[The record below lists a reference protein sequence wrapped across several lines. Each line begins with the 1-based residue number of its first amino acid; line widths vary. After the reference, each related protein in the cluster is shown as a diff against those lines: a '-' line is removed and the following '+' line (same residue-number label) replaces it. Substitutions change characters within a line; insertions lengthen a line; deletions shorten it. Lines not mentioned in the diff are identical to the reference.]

1 MQIDFDSLQM
11 KPLLYELISQTVL
24 PCNESTM
31 KIEEGDVLD
40 ISFNNTSFKDY
51 KLLITNVS
59 FTSLDKLKNN
69 DISKNGFVYRPAFI
83 NFMQNFRNV
92 DAAEGSVV
100 KLDFK
105 LLKRERVN
113 FGDY

>member
-1 MQIDFDSLQM
+1 MMIDFDSLQM

-24 PCNESTM
+24 PFNETTM
-31 KIEEGDVLD
+31 NIKEGDVLD

-51 KLLITNVS
+51 ALLVTNVS

-83 NFMQNFRNV
+83 NFMQSFRNV
-92 DAAEGSVV
+92 AADDDSVV

-105 LLKRERVN
+105 LLFKEDIRY
-113 FGDY
+113 G

>member
-24 PCNESTM
+24 PCNEETM
-31 KIEEGDVLD
+31 NIQEGEVLD
-40 ISFNNTSFKDY
+40 ISFNHTEFKDY
-51 KLLITNVS
+51 GLLITNVS
-59 FTSLDKLKNN
+59 FTSLDKLRNK
-69 DISKNGFVYRPAFI
+69 DISKNGFVYKPAFI

-92 DAAEGSVV
+92 TADDESVV

-105 LLKRERVN
+105 LLKMERVT
-113 FGDY
+113 FGE